1 MRMLVVMAILF
12 AAGCSA
18 QAMHDPVSAAMA
30 PPVAASATMSRL
42 DGTEWRFM
50 EVDGA
55 AVPPAV
61 TATMLIQGTHVSG
74 RAGCNT
80 YGASY
85 RVAAD
90 GSASFSQVLS
100 TKMACLE
107 PAGAMQVEHRVF
119 STLPGVAR
127 IELRDGRLALLDAS
141 DRAVA
146 RLEAVQQP

>member
-1 MRMLVVMAILF
+1 MRMLIVMAMLF

-18 QAMHDPVSAAMA
+18 QAMRDPVSADMA
-30 PPVAASATMSRL
+30 PPVAAGATMSGL

-61 TATMLIQGTHVSG
+61 TATLRIRGTHVSG

-80 YGASY
+80 YGANY
-85 RVAAD
+85 RIAAD

-119 STLPGVAR
+119 STLPDVAR
-127 IELRDGRLALLDAS
+127 IELRDGRLALLDA
-141 DRAVA
+141 RGRPVA
-146 RLEAVQQP
+146 RLEPTREP